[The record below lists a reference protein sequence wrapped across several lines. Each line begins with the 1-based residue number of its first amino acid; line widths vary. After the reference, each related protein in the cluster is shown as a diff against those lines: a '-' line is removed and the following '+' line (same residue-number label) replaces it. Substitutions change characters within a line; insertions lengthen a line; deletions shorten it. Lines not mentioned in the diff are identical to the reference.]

1 MSALQSLARIARVKR
16 NRSDA
21 QQPLARQVNLI
32 VFDFDGVLTDNRVI
46 VLEDGREA
54 VFCNRADGLAFD
66 ILRNARLPVLIMT
79 TEHNQL
85 AAARARKL
93 RVPILRAVADKGEA
107 IDAICRE
114 RGVDP
119 AHVMFVGN
127 DINDLPA
134 MSRVGHPVAV
144 ADAYPAV
151 KEAATIVLKTRGGD
165 GVAREVANL
174 VLASKKVDAV

>member
-1 MSALQSLARIARVKR
+1 M
-16 NRSDA
+16 
-21 QQPLARQVNLI
+21 QQPTVGQVNLI
-32 VFDFDGVLTDNRVI
+32 VFDFDGVLTDNRVL

-66 ILRNARLPVLIMT
+66 ILRNAGLAVLIMT
-79 TEHNQL
+79 TERNQL

-93 RVPILRAVADKGEA
+93 RVPILRAVADKGIA

-127 DINDLPA
+127 DVNDLPA
-134 MSRVGHPVAV
+134 MNRVGHPVAV
-144 ADAYPAV
+144 ADANPAV

-165 GVAREVANL
+165 GVAREVVNL
-174 VLASKKVDAV
+174 VLASKKVDTV

>member
-1 MSALQSLARIARVKR
+1 M
-16 NRSDA
+16 
-21 QQPLARQVNLI
+21 QQPPDGQVSLI

-66 ILRNARLPVLIMT
+66 ILRNAGVPVLIMT
-79 TEHNQL
+79 TERNQL

-93 RVPILRAVADKGEA
+93 RVPILRAVADKGVA
-107 IDAICRE
+107 IDVICRE

-119 AHVMFVGN
+119 THVMFVGN
-127 DINDLPA
+127 DVNDLPA

-144 ADAYPAV
+144 ADANPAV
-151 KEAATIVLKTRGGD
+151 KAAATIVLRTCGGD

-174 VLASKKVDAV
+174 VLASKKVDTE